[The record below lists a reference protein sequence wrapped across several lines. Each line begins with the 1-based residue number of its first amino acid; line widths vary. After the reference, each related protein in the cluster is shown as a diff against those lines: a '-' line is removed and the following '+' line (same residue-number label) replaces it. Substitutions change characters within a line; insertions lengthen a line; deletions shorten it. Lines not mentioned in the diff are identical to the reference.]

1 MNILGT
7 SVLTWGFQWYIVLVA
22 AVHSHDVT
30 VKSLKTE
37 NWQKV
42 LKLMILE
49 IPYGDLLQDL
59 GVKCDNF
66 CHERYF
72 ECQIMKNWPAM
83 IYDHFK
89 EMSCFILQRKAFD

>member
-7 SVLTWGFQWYIVLVA
+7 SVLTWVFQQYIVLVA

-42 LKLMILE
+42 LKLMILA
-49 IPYGDLLQDL
+49 IPYGDLL
-59 GVKCDNF
+59 
-66 CHERYF
+66 
-72 ECQIMKNWPAM
+72 
-83 IYDHFK
+83 
-89 EMSCFILQRKAFD
+89 

>member
-22 AVHSHDVT
+22 MVHSHDVI

-42 LKLMILE
+42 LKLMI
-49 IPYGDLLQDL
+49 
-59 GVKCDNF
+59 
-66 CHERYF
+66 
-72 ECQIMKNWPAM
+72 
-83 IYDHFK
+83 
-89 EMSCFILQRKAFD
+89 

>member
-7 SVLTWGFQWYIVLVA
+7 SVLTGGFQWYIALVA
-22 AVHSHDVT
+22 AVHRHDFT

-49 IPYGDLLQDL
+49 ILYGDLL
-59 GVKCDNF
+59 
-66 CHERYF
+66 
-72 ECQIMKNWPAM
+72 
-83 IYDHFK
+83 
-89 EMSCFILQRKAFD
+89 

>member
-1 MNILGT
+1 MVLSDLRPHRKNIIFIIFENEYILGT

-22 AVHSHDVT
+22 VVHSHDVT

-49 IPYGDLLQDL
+49 IPYGDL
-59 GVKCDNF
+59 
-66 CHERYF
+66 R
-72 ECQIMKNWPAM
+72 
-83 IYDHFK
+83 
-89 EMSCFILQRKAFD
+89 

>member
-1 MNILGT
+1 M
-7 SVLTWGFQWYIVLVA
+7 
-22 AVHSHDVT
+22 HSHDVT

-49 IPYGDLLQDL
+49 ISYGNILYDLV
-59 GVKCDNF
+59 VKCAIF

-72 ECQIMKNWPAM
+72 ECQIMKNWPVM
-83 IYDHFK
+83 IYDHLK
-89 EMSCFILQRKAFD
+89 EMSWCILQHKAFD